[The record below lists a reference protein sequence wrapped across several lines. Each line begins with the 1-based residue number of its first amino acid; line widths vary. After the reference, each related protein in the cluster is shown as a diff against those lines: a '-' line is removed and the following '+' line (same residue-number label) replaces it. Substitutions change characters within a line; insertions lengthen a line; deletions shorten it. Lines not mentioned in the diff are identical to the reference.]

1 MRFHQPSSILQHKE
15 AEVQLQDFLFN
26 SSSLSGEST
35 NFIHPCSSRH
45 QSKVYAEPKEEE
57 KIP

>member
-35 NFIHPCSSRH
+35 NFIHPCSRH